1 MFHLGNYVSN
11 GWTDPTK
18 RVQNL
23 GILKNGS
30 TYIST
35 NVENWGWS
43 MESILLSNKRVK
55 RFTVLRE
62 PYLRWLSG
70 FAEDLGRYV
79 SFNADIDNKKYI
91 EDLFI
96 NSNAYWFFDFL
107 IDKDIMKFDSH
118 ADLQRNQ
125 IKLEIE
131 EIGLFNIGFL
141 KMNDRLGDALNHWLG
156 SNNIPSYF
164 TNAKVHQTNT
174 QANLYYKR
182 LVDYFSDPRNESRKK
197 RVLEYLAP
205 DYELF
210 NTVNFI
216 NPA

>member
-1 MFHLGNYVSN
+1 MFHLGNYVSS

-23 GILKNGS
+23 GIFKNGTTYMS
-30 TYIST
+30 T
-35 NVENWGWS
+35 VEHWGWT

-79 SFNADIDNKKYI
+79 SLEIDNNYKKYM
-91 EDLFI
+91 EELFI
-96 NSNAYWFFDFL
+96 NSNAYWFFDFV

-131 EIGLFNIGFL
+131 EIGLSDISFL

-156 SNNIPSYF
+156 SNNIPSHF
-164 TNAKVHQTNT
+164 TNAKVHQTDAQSNV
-174 QANLYYKR
+174 YYKR

-197 RVLEYLAP
+197 RVLEYLEP

-216 NPA
+216 NPT

>member
-1 MFHLGNYVSN
+1 MFHLGEYVSQ
-11 GWTDPTK
+11 GWIDPTR

-23 GILKNGS
+23 GILKNAT
-30 TYIST
+30 TYI
-35 NVENWGWS
+35 NNNLENWGWK
-43 MESILLSNKRVK
+43 MESVSLSNKRVK
-55 RFTVLRE
+55 RFVILRE

-79 SFNADIDNKKYI
+79 SFNADNDNKKYI

-107 IDKDIMKFDSH
+107 IDKDVMKFDIH

-125 IKLEIE
+125 IKLYIE
-131 EIGLFNIGFL
+131 ELGLFNIGFL
-141 KMNDRLGDALNHWLG
+141 KMSDRLGDALNHWLG

-164 TNAKVHQTNT
+164 TNVKVHQTSA
-174 QANLYYKR
+174 QASVYYKR

-197 RVLEYLAP
+197 RVLEYLEP

>member
-1 MFHLGNYVSN
+1 MFYMGSYVST

-23 GILKNGS
+23 GILKNGT
-30 TYIST
+30 TYVST
-35 NVENWGWS
+35 NVENWGWT

-55 RFTVLRE
+55 RFTILRE

-79 SFNADIDNKKYI
+79 NHETDTDYKKYI
-91 EDLFI
+91 EELFI

-107 IDKDIMKFDSH
+107 IDKDVMKFDLH

-141 KMNDRLGDALNHWLG
+141 KLNDRLGDALNHWLG
-156 SNNIPSYF
+156 NNNIPSHF
-164 TNAKVHQTNT
+164 TNVKVHQTDARSNV
-174 QANLYYKR
+174 YYKR
-182 LVDYFSDPRNESRKK
+182 LVDYFSDTRNESRKK
-197 RVLEYLAP
+197 RVLEYLEP

>member
-1 MFHLGNYVSN
+1 MFHLGNYVSS

-23 GILKNGS
+23 GIFKNGTTYMS
-30 TYIST
+30 T
-35 NVENWGWS
+35 VEHWGWT
-43 MESILLSNKRVK
+43 MESMLLSNKRVK

-79 SFNADIDNKKYI
+79 SLEIDNNYKKYM
-91 EDLFI
+91 EELFI
-96 NSNAYWFFDFL
+96 NSNAYWFFDFV

-131 EIGLFNIGFL
+131 EIGLSNISFL

-156 SNNIPSYF
+156 SNNIPSHF
-164 TNAKVHQTNT
+164 TNAKVHQTDAQSNV
-174 QANLYYKR
+174 YYKR
-182 LVDYFSDPRNESRKK
+182 LIDYFSDPRNESRKK
-197 RVLEYLAP
+197 RVLEYLEP

-216 NPA
+216 NPT

>member
-1 MFHLGNYVSN
+1 MFYLGNHVSV

-35 NVENWGWS
+35 NVENWEWT

-55 RFTVLRE
+55 RFTILRE

-79 SFNADIDNKKYI
+79 SHDIDNDYKKYM
-91 EDLFI
+91 EELFI

-107 IDKDIMKFDSH
+107 IDKDVMKFDSH

-156 SNNIPSYF
+156 SNNIPSHF
-164 TNAKVHQTNT
+164 TNVKVHQTNA
-174 QANLYYKR
+174 QSNVYYKR
-182 LVDYFSDPRNESRKK
+182 IVDYFSDPRNESRKK
-197 RVLEYLAP
+197 RVLEYLEP